1 MMNNE
6 LWIDTRLQPE
16 CMKHLTDAINNVEG
30 HSKGNYLNSRSSFIK
45 DKDNWFYDNFLKEL
59 TEQMFYQDWDNYYKY
74 HIVKKDP
81 PPNFK
86 LESLWVNYQK
96 QHEYFPIHKH
106 YFLYS
111 FVVFIKIPTVG
122 EEQHRLP
129 FRCPFQESTSDF
141 QFVVQDNEI
150 NFSLSPEDEGRILF
164 FPASLRHQVYP
175 FYECEE
181 ERITISG
188 NIDFYDPNRPKKQQG
203 VESVIGENEAK
214 KHNIKMMENTIKIL
228 KEELEKAGEKEE

>member
-1 MMNNE
+1 MKY
-6 LWIDTRLQPE
+6 LIDVISPTVVGEHEQPRE
-16 CMKHLTDAINNVEG
+16 RDH
-30 HSKGNYLNSRSSFIK
+30 LNSRSFVIK

-188 NIDFYDPNRPKKQQG
+188 NIDFYDSNRPIKQE
-203 VESVIGENEAK
+203 VSVSVYEEK
-214 KHNIKMMENTIKIL
+214 EKIL
-228 KEELEKAGEKEE
+228 KMLENHVAATKEELKRMKKTSEKEGMN